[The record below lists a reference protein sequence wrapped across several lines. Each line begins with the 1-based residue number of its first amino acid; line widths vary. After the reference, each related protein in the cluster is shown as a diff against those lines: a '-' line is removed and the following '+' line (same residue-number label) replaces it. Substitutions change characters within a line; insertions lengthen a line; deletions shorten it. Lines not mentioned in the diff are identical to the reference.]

1 MRLLAPLLLTAILTA
16 AAYAQTAAPT
26 PVEQGLIGPSFPP
39 SAMKPDN
46 YDAVFDV
53 KVAAGPGVRLLRNQ
67 TVEARYDAAVCNS
80 QGASRGGAQVDHRTK
95 NWSYLEPNACTMF
108 ANISQL
114 DLMALDVGGEWIAK
128 VYLRAHR

>member
-1 MRLLAPLLLTAILTA
+1 MRLLAPVLLTAILTA
-16 AAYAQTAAPT
+16 AAYGQTAGPT
-26 PVEQGLIGPSFPP
+26 PVEQGLIGPSFPS

-53 KVAAGPGVRLLRNQ
+53 KVAAGPGIRLLRNQ
-67 TVEARYDAAVCNS
+67 TAEARYDAAVCNS
-80 QGASRGGAQVDHRTK
+80 QGAGRGGAQVDPK
-95 NWSYLEPNACTMF
+95 NWSYLDPNACTMF

-114 DLMALDVGGEWIAK
+114 DLMALDVGGEWTAK